1 MERGETRDEQIRGEI
16 VRVVCF
22 EPMQRLIIVYIARI
36 IPISSNLPVYTDLSK
51 RTPSPQIKSNRDI
64 FL

>member
-36 IPISSNLPVYTDLSK
+36 IPISPNLRLYGSLETDPLPSN
-51 RTPSPQIKSNRDI
+51 
-64 FL
+64 